1 MAYFYDKERIKKFD
15 RLRIVYLVCFILA
28 FALTEAGRYF
38 YRPWVYQND
47 INDFGIA
54 DSMGN
59 LGGVVVQIFF
69 GMTVFN
75 PLVKKGIRLIVFF
88 VLGYIVYEFLQFIL
102 PKGTFDWKD
111 VFGTLVGGF
120 FGLILFSA
128 FHLLKRTKYPDKF
141 LISETSG

>member
-1 MAYFYDKERIKKFD
+1 
-15 RLRIVYLVCFILA
+15 
-28 FALTEAGRYF
+28 GRYF

-69 GMTVFN
+69 GMAVFN

-111 VFGTLVGGF
+111 VYGTLVGGF
-120 FGLILFSA
+120 FGLILFLA
-128 FHLLKRTKYPDKF
+128 IHLLKRTKYPDKF